1 MIKIINLTVT
11 GTCITKHEQS
21 HVWPS
26 PDSNHSIRKYLYHV
40 HIYNNTEA
48 SFTILCES
56 LVCSFTAMSS
66 FNCII
71 FALYI
76 MYSWLQHYLHYKFY

>member
-40 HIYNNTEA
+40 HIITLKHH
-48 SFTILCES
+48 SPFCVS
-56 LVCSFTAMSS
+56 P
-66 FNCII
+66 
-71 FALYI
+71 
-76 MYSWLQHYLHYKFY
+76 

>member
-21 HVWPS
+21 HIWPS
-26 PDSNHSIRKYLYHV
+26 PESNHSNKKTSLPCT
-40 HIYNNTEA
+40 YNNTEA